1 MTAKNSDSALLFRPQ
16 TAGFSHRL
24 AIGAV
29 LSAAAFLC
37 VAASA
42 QTAPSS
48 EPAPTTASASTPA
61 NPDQRPDSAIAEDIN
76 TKLMASNTLRP
87 LNLGIWVHNGTATLT
102 GTVPTQ
108 ELRTEAETM
117 VKSVAGVTNV
127 DDKITIGDRT
137 RRRTRILRPE

>member
-1 MTAKNSDSALLFRPQ
+1 MTAKNSDSALLYRPQ

-76 TKLMASNTLRP
+76 TKLMA
-87 LNLGIWVHNGTATLT
+87 
-102 GTVPTQ
+102 PTPCA
-108 ELRTEAETM
+108 R
-117 VKSVAGVTNV
+117 
-127 DDKITIGDRT
+127 
-137 RRRTRILRPE
+137 